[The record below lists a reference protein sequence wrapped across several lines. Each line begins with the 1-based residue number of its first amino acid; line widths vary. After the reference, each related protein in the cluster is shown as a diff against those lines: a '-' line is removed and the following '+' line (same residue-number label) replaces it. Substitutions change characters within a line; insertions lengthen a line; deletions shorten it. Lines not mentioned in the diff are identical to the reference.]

1 MFLVTKTKARE
12 NKCKTTFDKK
22 EVCRQWPKEPK
33 EPKEPKFSIVQ
44 CHSEITEEEKKM
56 YKICTFSQSRVAN

>member
-1 MFLVTKTKARE
+1 VFLVTKTKARE

-22 EVCRQWPKEPK
+22 EVCRQWPK

-56 YKICTFSQSRVAN
+56 YKICTFSQSRVEN